1 MKGKIKM
8 NKFGNRGLEIN
19 SVVEGY
25 KSHELISKNNK
36 SKYYYVTDTND
47 ADYKYSERVIRQPKG
62 RYKWEYNQPDE
73 EFELEMRRCI
83 EGLTFIKSMLLGEDY
98 LLDKVNSLEEMYDYF
113 GFEEDEL
120 SEEDYIEIMEYV
132 GWSVGINSNYG
143 HTLHQVCLV
152 LHGEEYELA
161 DLNEDELK
169 ELIISWNDTK
179 FYYEKGGELEEL
191 TQYENVKIGENVAD
205 D

>member
-1 MKGKIKM
+1 M
-8 NKFGNRGLEIN
+8 NTKPIQLNKVIEEAKTN
-19 SVVEGY
+19 
-25 KSHELISKNNK
+25 KLISKNNK

-47 ADYKYSERVIRQPKG
+47 ADYKYSEWVIRQPKG

-73 EFELEMRRCI
+73 EFELEIRRYI

-120 SEEDYIEIMEYV
+120 SEEDYIHIMTHV

-143 HTLHQVCLV
+143 HTLEQVRLV
-152 LHGEEYELA
+152 LGGEEYELVK
-161 DLNEDELK
+161 LNQEDMK
-169 ELIISWNDTK
+169 KLIISWNPTK
-179 FYYEKGGELEEL
+179 FYYDKEEEVKG
-191 TQYENVKIGENVAD
+191 
-205 D
+205 